1 MCWERHH
8 ERTTFLIATAVN
20 CLGEECYRIATEIH
34 GSNAFIIHLVDVD
47 GSVVQA
53 RLLSA
58 RTEMTKARSILSFD
72 AMWLFCKAEWWKDVR
87 TTSPLPVFPLLALRD
102 AAADPVAII
111 LKLLNESTSDLRWT
125 SQHLAY

>member
-8 ERTTFLIATAVN
+8 ERTTFQIATTVN
-20 CLGEECYRIATEIH
+20 CLGEEWFRIATEIH
-34 GSNAFIIHLVDVD
+34 GSNAFIIQLVDVD

-58 RTEMTKARSILSFD
+58 RTEMTKAKSILSFD

-87 TTSPLPVFPLLALRD
+87 TTSPLPVFPLLTLRD
-102 AAADPVAII
+102 AVADPIAIT
-111 LKLLNESTSDLRWT
+111 LKLLKESTSNLSWT
-125 SQHLAY
+125 SQPLAY